1 MPRHAVI
8 AANTL
13 EPGTV
18 LSKNDS
24 NPSAV
29 IEHGVGKPPLASPA
43 DAAHFRLLP
52 VFGGLEVMEGA
63 FVHHHFAP
71 HSHDEMM
78 IGVLHTGSLRFRRGR
93 TTHVVGRGGLSIVN
107 PGDVHT
113 GGRHH
118 GDVLTYTALYPGTDV
133 LERAGIGSAGDF
145 SAAVLDDAAL
155 WHALF
160 EATRRDTEPL
170 RTEELIVQTLAVMG
184 ARYGDAGA
192 GRRDGPACQSAVRRA
207 VDYVEAHYDEDLT
220 LDRLSTV
227 AGIGARHLIR
237 SFRRATGLTPHAFV
251 RQTRVWRAREAL
263 RRGAAPADAAY
274 ATGFA
279 DQAHLTR
286 VFKLLI
292 GTTPGRYAS
301 CFRA

>member
-1 MPRHAVI
+1 M
-8 AANTL
+8 
-13 EPGTV
+13 
-18 LSKNDS
+18 D
-24 NPSAV
+24 
-29 IEHGVGKPPLASPA
+29 
-43 DAAHFRLLP
+43 
-52 VFGGLEVMEGA
+52 GA

-78 IGVLHTGSLRFRRGR
+78 IGVMHAGSLRFRRGR

-113 GGRHH
+113 GGRYR
-118 GDVLTYTALYPGTDV
+118 GDVLAYTALYPRADV
-133 LERAGIGSAGDF
+133 LERAGIGSAGEF
-145 SAAVLDDAAL
+145 STAVLDDAVL

-160 EATRRDTEPL
+160 EATREDTEPL
-170 RTEELIVQTLAVMG
+170 RAEELIVQAIAAMG
-184 ARYGDAGA
+184 ARYGGA
-192 GRRDGPACQSAVRRA
+192 QATRRNRPYCHSAVGRA
-207 VDYVEAHYDEDLT
+207 VDFIEAHYDESLT

-251 RQTRVWRAREAL
+251 RQTRVRRAREEL
-263 RRGAAPADAAY
+263 RRGATPADAAY